1 MTYIEIIIIMAL
13 VQWKKIMKAKE
24 TLIIS
29 AGSNAQSIVDIIY
42 QQNNHIN
49 YLYLDYEK
57 QVINTNNSKTIWFNN
72 LKFLKTKYDVKD
84 YEEVLLSRTSK
95 FKEIISN
102 FKNILIISCIG
113 ENYSSNTLFSLI
125 EYFEKNNINH
135 SIFIIKP
142 SSFNG
147 RKQNEQAIKAL
158 DKLDNIQYSL
168 GKDLFIFDCN
178 DIINK
183 EPKSISE
190 AISIS
195 NKKASEA
202 IKLIL
207 ET

>member
-57 QVINTNNSKTIWFNN
+57 QVINTNSSKTIWFNN

-84 YEEVLLSRTSK
+84 YEEVLLNRTSK

-102 FKNILIISCIG
+102 FKSILIISSIG
-113 ENYSSNTLFSLI
+113 EKYSSNTLFSLI

-135 SIFIIKP
+135 SIFIVKP
-142 SSFNG
+142 SDYNG
-147 RKQNEQAIKAL
+147 IKQSEQAVKTL
-158 DKLDNIQYSL
+158 DKINNMKYSL